1 MKLKTLLIV
10 CLLLAGCGTQTEVE
24 APKTTST
31 ADLLNTSDSVIANAE
46 RSSQILDS
54 VTTVTT
60 EKVHDNIK
68 VLTNTITN
76 YETKIKTT
84 NATKTITVEKI
95 IHDTVY
101 IETKKSFWGKTKI
114 SVAKSTTS
122 IDSASNLIEQEPIL
136 MGSISEKHLVKI
148 KTLLISFYWETK
160 VLFLN

>member
-10 CLLLAGCGTQTEVE
+10 CLLLAGCGTQTETEVE

-76 YETKIKTT
+76 YETQIKTAT
-84 NATKTITVEKI
+84 KTKTITVEKV

-101 IETKKSFWGKTKI
+101 IETKKSFWGKTKTN
-114 SVAKSTTS
+114 VTTKSDSTIGQSEVVDTT
-122 IDSASNLIEQEPIL
+122 QQQ
-136 MGSISEKHLVKI
+136 
-148 KTLLISFYWETK
+148 
-160 VLFLN
+160 

>member
-10 CLLLAGCGTQTEVE
+10 CLLLAGCGTQTETEVE

-54 VTTVTT
+54 VTTATT

-76 YETKIKTT
+76 YETKIKA
-84 NATKTITVEKI
+84 ATKTITVEKV

-101 IETKKSFWGKTKI
+101 IETKKSFWGKTKTN
-114 SVAKSTTS
+114 VTTKSDSTIGQSEVVDTT
-122 IDSASNLIEQEPIL
+122 QQQ
-136 MGSISEKHLVKI
+136 
-148 KTLLISFYWETK
+148 
-160 VLFLN
+160 

>member
-10 CLLLAGCGTQTEVE
+10 CLLLAGCGTQTETEVE
-24 APKTTST
+24 APKATST

-76 YETKIKTT
+76 YETKIKA
-84 NATKTITVEKI
+84 ATKTITVEKV

-101 IETKKSFWGKTKI
+101 IETKKSFWGKTKTN
-114 SVAKSTTS
+114 VTTKSDSTIGQSEVVDTT
-122 IDSASNLIEQEPIL
+122 QQQ
-136 MGSISEKHLVKI
+136 
-148 KTLLISFYWETK
+148 
-160 VLFLN
+160 

>member
-10 CLLLAGCGTQTEVE
+10 CLLLAGCGTQTETEVE
-24 APKTTST
+24 APKATST

-60 EKVHDNIK
+60 EKVHNNIK

-76 YETKIKTT
+76 YETKIKA
-84 NATKTITVEKI
+84 ATKTITVEKV

-101 IETKKSFWGKTKI
+101 IETKKSFWGKTKTN
-114 SVAKSTTS
+114 VTTKSDSTIGQSEIVDTT
-122 IDSASNLIEQEPIL
+122 QQ
-136 MGSISEKHLVKI
+136 
-148 KTLLISFYWETK
+148 
-160 VLFLN
+160 